1 MMKKLVIAIHLKKI
15 NSKKGKSGNPKGR
28 PKGAL
33 NLDTILRR
41 EMDSKVQ
48 ITEGGKQIKITKKA
62 SIVKKV
68 TNDAMSGKSNAT
80 KLVLDLIKD
89 CEARDEAKALDTGE
103 ISKQEKLILENFK
116 ENLLIASGLN
126 DEEPEAE
133 DETTPEK
140 DNENEED

>member
-62 SIVKKV
+62 IIVKKV
-68 TNDAMSGKSNAT
+68 TNDAMSG
-80 KLVLDLIKD
+80 
-89 CEARDEAKALDTGE
+89 R
-103 ISKQEKLILENFK
+103 Q
-116 ENLLIASGLN
+116 
-126 DEEPEAE
+126 
-133 DETTPEK
+133 
-140 DNENEED
+140 